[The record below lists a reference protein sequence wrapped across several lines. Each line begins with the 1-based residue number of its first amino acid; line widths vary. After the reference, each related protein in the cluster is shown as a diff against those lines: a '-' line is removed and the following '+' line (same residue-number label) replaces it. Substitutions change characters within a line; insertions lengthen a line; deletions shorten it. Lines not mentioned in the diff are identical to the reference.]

1 MSHGQIKTNLENGDL
16 SRDMRKANGDKLFD
30 FRTKEMKEIMKEKP
44 KLEPITFG
52 GLSFTL
58 NDMLN
63 LVKFTELLKENKK
76 D

>member
-30 FRTKEMKEIMKEKP
+30 FRTKEMNEIMKEKP
-44 KLEPITFG
+44 KLEPISLG
-52 GLSFTL
+52 GLSLTFA
-58 NDMLN
+58 DMLN
-63 LVKFTELLKENKK
+63 LVKFTELLKDNKK

>member
-1 MSHGQIKTNLENGDL
+1 MSQFQIKTNIDNGDL

-63 LVKFTELLKENKK
+63 LVKFTELLKDNKK

>member
-44 KLEPITFG
+44 KLEPIALG
-52 GLSFTL
+52 GLSLTFA
-58 NDMLN
+58 DMLN
-63 LVKFTELLKENKK
+63 LVKFTELLKDNKK

>member
-1 MSHGQIKTNLENGDL
+1 MSQLQIKTNIENNDL

-63 LVKFTELLKENKK
+63 LVKFTELLKDNKK